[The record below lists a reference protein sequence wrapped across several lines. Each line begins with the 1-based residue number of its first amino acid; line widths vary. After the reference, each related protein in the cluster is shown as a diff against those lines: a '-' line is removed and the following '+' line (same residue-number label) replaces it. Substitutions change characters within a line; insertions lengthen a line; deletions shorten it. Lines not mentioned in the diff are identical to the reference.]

1 MKSSHTIFD
10 PLQKM
15 DRDPNGS
22 KKLRNF
28 LQTYVT
34 GSAAKSSSKQQAIDE
49 LMIDNNCKLQDQ
61 QRDSAEIDDDNNE
74 VCPDRVLLVVVLGR
88 DIPSSTVCG

>member
-49 LMIDNNCKLQDQ
+49 LMIDNNCKPQDQ
-61 QRDSAEIDDDNNE
+61 QRDSSAIDDDNE
-74 VCPDRVLLVVVLGR
+74 VCPCRVLLVVVLGR